1 MEEIIKMIDEAF
13 EKGHLEED
21 DMKRA
26 SIYGKCLSKVRQLL
40 SKNETDTKQG

>member
-13 EKGHLEED
+13 AQGHYEDD

-26 SIYGKCLSKVRQLL
+26 SIYGKCLSKIQKFIKDATNKEQ
-40 SKNETDTKQG
+40 S

>member
-13 EKGHLEED
+13 EKGHWEDD

-26 SIYGKCLSKVRQLL
+26 SIYGKCLSKIQKFIKDATNKEQ
-40 SKNETDTKQG
+40 S